1 MEDKRFRDF
10 LTANLHRNKKGYW
23 EMPVPFKT
31 DDMILPN
38 NRKQCLK
45 RLLGIKQKLLKNG
58 KILKRYAEFMQ
69 KIFAKNHA
77 SHVPSEELK
86 TNAGKV

>member
-1 MEDKRFRDF
+1 
-10 LTANLHRNKKGYW
+10 
-23 EMPVPFKT
+23 MPVPFKT